1 MSSKLRVG
9 SILGYEVEWLIG
21 IKGFGALANL
31 GGLGVFR
38 LRFWARG
45 LGFEKGVGY
54 RQFWA

>member
-1 MSSKLRVG
+1 MGSKLRVG

-38 LRFWARG
+38 LKF
-45 LGFEKGVGY
+45 
-54 RQFWA
+54 